1 MDIRIGHAFDVHAYE
16 EGNFV
21 ILGGVKISH
30 TSKLRGHSDADVLLH
45 AITDAI
51 FGALAEGDIGTHFPP
66 DDVTWK
72 DAPSE
77 IFLKYAVKLAKSKN
91 FKIGNIDCTII
102 CEKPK
107 IKPHAELIK
116 KNIQNIINVKKDR
129 VSVKAT
135 TSERLGF
142 TGREE
147 GIAAIATATL
157 ITP

>member
-1 MDIRIGHAFDVHAYE
+1 MDIRIGHGFDVHAFE

-21 ILGGVKISH
+21 ILGGVKISP

-77 IFLKYAVKLAKSKN
+77 IFLKYAVKLAKIGSEIIGGKGGGGRPDFAQAGGDDVSK
-91 FKIGNIDCTII
+91 IQDAI
-102 CEKPK
+102 EK
-107 IKPHAELIK
+107 IKSLI
-116 KNIQNIINVKKDR
+116 
-129 VSVKAT
+129 
-135 TSERLGF
+135 
-142 TGREE
+142 
-147 GIAAIATATL
+147 
-157 ITP
+157 

>member
-1 MDIRIGHAFDVHAYE
+1 MDIRIGHGFDVHAFE

-30 TSKLRGHSDADVLLH
+30 TSKLSGHSDADVLLH

-72 DAPSE
+72 DASSE

-91 FKIGNIDCTII
+91 FKIGNVDYTII

-147 GIAAIATATL
+147 GIAAIASATL